1 MIEHHLEPG
10 EEVLHG
16 FQARSGPDPTEPVW
30 SLLEPL
36 HDLRLLVVSHPRLV
50 LTTDRRV
57 LLVRASWWFRR
68 EAREVIGSFPLG
80 SLGVVRE
87 GSDWDELG
95 LGSEQLWAAS
105 EAREDVRASLAAAVA
120 WRARCAPA
128 TSSCSPS

>member
-1 MIEHHLEPG
+1 
-10 EEVLHG
+10 VLHG

-36 HDLRLLVVSHPRLV
+36 HDLRLLLVSQPRLV

-80 SLGVVRE
+80 SLGIVRE
-87 GSDWDELG
+87 ASEWDELG
-95 LGSEQLWAAS
+95 LGSERLWSRAD
-105 EAREDVRASLAAAVA
+105 ARDAVRASLSDA
-120 WRARCAPA
+120 
-128 TSSCSPS
+128 